1 MRQTQITGAVFIA
14 ILSAVVQTPAVQPA
28 AAAAMQAGL
37 TTCWY
42 NDNQELTGSETAPP
56 GAKPGT
62 AAQAGSGEHA
72 WSYIISGHDGK
83 MCPAKLP
90 VSTNKE

>member
-1 MRQTQITGAVFIA
+1 MRQTQITGAVFLA
-14 ILSAVVQTPAVQPA
+14 FLSTVALAPA
-28 AAAAMQAGL
+28 APPATAAAMQAGV

-62 AAQAGSGEHA
+62 SAQVGSGNHA

-83 MCPAKLP
+83 LCPAKLP
-90 VSTNKE
+90 VSTNQE

>member
-14 ILSAVVQTPAVQPA
+14 CLSALAQAPAVQPA
-28 AAAAMQAGL
+28 AAAAMQGGL

-56 GAKPGT
+56 GAKVGT
-62 AAQAGSGEHA
+62 AVQTGSGQHA
-72 WSYIISGHDGK
+72 WSYVIAGHDAK

-90 VSTNKE
+90 VSTNQE